1 MFHKSAH
8 CNQSCMAIL
17 GSACQ
22 QPTEVYTFNLSSVT
36 INDTLKEKLK
46 SLKAKLTLD
55 KTTLTKHRQ
64 TLISADDD
72 RMGPVLLG
80 AFFTGLLFT
89 SFVFVIL
96 FPDLVNLVTYIQEQR
111 NALAGDVTDLTDPEE
126 SRDTWTFTRWSTI
139 TKLEENY
146 KNNVH

>member
-1 MFHKSAH
+1 MTIS
-8 CNQSCMAIL
+8 

-22 QPTEVYTFNLSSVT
+22 QPTGVYTFNLSSVA

-46 SLKAKLTLD
+46 ALKAKLTLD

-111 NALAGDVTDLTDPEE
+111 NALAGDVTDLNDPEE
-126 SRDTWTFTRWSTI
+126 SRDT
-139 TKLEENY
+139 
-146 KNNVH
+146 